1 MKRAV
6 LHNLESLVEGRRKRE
21 GGKKKKRKCRSPQRG
36 QTCGSEITIRA
47 IRSQV
52 CSCLYLE
59 IDSSLRRE
67 KNGSWISHAK
77 QGKSPISTAGLRMR
91 ARVERVGFP
100 TRGIVYFIF
109 NRHSVDI
116 LLFLFDQS
124 SRDLLEI
131 RISYPLCLVE
141 KKKWILVQL

>member
-1 MKRAV
+1 
-6 LHNLESLVEGRRKRE
+6 
-21 GGKKKKRKCRSPQRG
+21 
-36 QTCGSEITIRA
+36 
-47 IRSQV
+47 
-52 CSCLYLE
+52 
-59 IDSSLRRE
+59 
-67 KNGSWISHAK
+67 
-77 QGKSPISTAGLRMR
+77 MR

-141 KKKWILVQL
+141 KKKWILV